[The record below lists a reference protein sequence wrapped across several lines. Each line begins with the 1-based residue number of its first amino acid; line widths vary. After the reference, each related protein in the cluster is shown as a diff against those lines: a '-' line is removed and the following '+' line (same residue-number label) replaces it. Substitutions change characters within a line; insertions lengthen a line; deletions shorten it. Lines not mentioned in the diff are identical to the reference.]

1 MRVDDRDTK
10 RTALI
15 GVLCAA
21 ACSNAAARGGG
32 GAPAGVDASPGRL
45 VGVGSTPPAAE
56 DCPKAL
62 FGVEDS
68 ARTIRKDCGPI
79 EVTAS
84 YLVDASLTL
93 EAGAVLKFREGAELG
108 VGWSKPARLIVQG
121 TEREPVVLTSAV
133 HDGAWKGLH
142 PHRSAARPEI
152 NGLVV
157 ENAGGGK
164 GAVVVEAEAV
174 TLRGS
179 TVRNVR
185 GVGIFVDG
193 AGRLADLSGN
203 TFEKAGPVAISVPP
217 DALGGLGPNRF
228 DADAFVQ
235 VRGGTVESDARWPSL
250 GAPYVFAENV
260 RIEGKN
266 GRATVE
272 IGGGAELRF
281 RAGVGL
287 DVGGGSDG
295 ALVVAGTAERPV
307 VFTAAD
313 EPKPGAWRGIGVH
326 GKASV
331 RIAGA
336 RFAFAGSDDKGAI
349 RVEGGTAAVTG
360 SAFADDRRAL
370 TVDDDGTLER
380 FDDNQLGASP
390 DPAIV
395 LVADQVGGLGHGN
408 RFASGARIEIA
419 GGTVKRS
426 ATWRPQGVP
435 YEVTGETMVDEKA
448 TLTLAP
454 DVDLAFKDGQAFEI
468 GYYSDGTLKAV
479 GTAAHPVKMRGLG
492 DKSAWKGLLLNAHA
506 LGCEIAHV
514 ELADVDGDAG
524 IVVSKDATAR
534 VSDVS
539 CVRCAA
545 ATLASE
551 CGARLAATDISAGDG
566 TPKAELKPECN

>member
-272 IGGGAELRF
+272 IGAGAELRF

-370 TVDDDGTLER
+370 TSTTTARSSASTTTSLVRARIPRSSSSPIRSAASVTAT
-380 FDDNQLGASP
+380 ASP
-390 DPAIV
+390 AAPASRSR
-395 LVADQVGGLGHGN
+395 AG
-408 RFASGARIEIA
+408 RSSARRPGDRRVCPTRSPA
-419 GGTVKRS
+419 RPWSTRRRRSRWHPTSTWPSRMARPSRS
-426 ATWRPQGVP
+426 AIT
-435 YEVTGETMVDEKA
+435 
-448 TLTLAP
+448 
-454 DVDLAFKDGQAFEI
+454 
-468 GYYSDGTLKAV
+468 
-479 GTAAHPVKMRGLG
+479 
-492 DKSAWKGLLLNAHA
+492 
-506 LGCEIAHV
+506 
-514 ELADVDGDAG
+514 
-524 IVVSKDATAR
+524 ATAR
-534 VSDVS
+534 
-539 CVRCAA
+539 
-545 ATLASE
+545 
-551 CGARLAATDISAGDG
+551 
-566 TPKAELKPECN
+566 